1 MSGIQSSSSHLI
13 IPKRIFAV
21 VTLSALGGLS
31 GVLVSN
37 HLYNRQ
43 VARFLHEKTRDAR
56 KANLD
61 LASEK
66 DAHRVLFHKLTV
78 QMDENA
84 EDGKITQEES
94 GGFHQLAQRFMD
106 GFQSLQDRL
115 EEREFQ
121 LWTKEALQEYLEER
135 LVTAE
140 ELETEMS
147 AYINKMASQL
157 QKRGKPLPA
166 GLADQPYF
174 GAAKKSEEKRRRLRP
189 RPA

>member
-1 MSGIQSSSSHLI
+1 M
-13 IPKRIFAV
+13 
-21 VTLSALGGLS
+21 SALGGLS

-43 VARFLHEKTRDAR
+43 VARFLHGKTRAAH

-61 LASEK
+61 LANEK
-66 DAHRVLFHKLTV
+66 DAHRALFHKLTV

-84 EDGKITQEES
+84 KDGKITQEES

-115 EEREFQ
+115 EDREFQ

-157 QKRGKPLPA
+157 LKTGKALPA

-174 GAAKKSEEKRRRLRP
+174 GGASKKEEERRRFRP
-189 RPA
+189 